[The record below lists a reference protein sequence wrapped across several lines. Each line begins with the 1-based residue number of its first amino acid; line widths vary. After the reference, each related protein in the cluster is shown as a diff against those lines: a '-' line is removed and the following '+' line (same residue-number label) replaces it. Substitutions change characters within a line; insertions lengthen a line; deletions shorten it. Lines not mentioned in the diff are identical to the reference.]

1 MILNHAYLEKNNLN
15 FQHYEFFLI
24 NNNAFNIKSL
34 NENQNIN
41 NNNINNTNIKNNK
54 PIKK

>member
-1 MILNHAYLEKNNLN
+1 MILNHADLEKNNLN
-15 FQHYEFFLI
+15 FQHYELLLI
-24 NNNAFNIKSL
+24 NNNAFNKKNL

-41 NNNINNTNIKNNK
+41 NNNINDNIKNNK